1 MKFISFWKNLKQNNK
16 TLLIYASISL
26 GFLFWMFFL
35 DTHSWRIHSELN
47 QEIEKLEKE
56 KKVLKET
63 LKKDNQAIDIL
74 NNTILTHT
82 VARNGS
88 TIQGL
93 SEDLVINESGVEF
106 KIWYTGSTW
115 SLF

>member
-26 GFLFWMFFL
+26 GFLFWMIFL

-63 LKKDNQAIDIL
+63 LKNDNQAIDLL
-74 NNTILTHT
+74 NNTDSLERF
-82 VARNGS
+82 AREKYGHKKSDETIFIIVPKDS
-88 TIQGL
+88 T
-93 SEDLVINESGVEF
+93 
-106 KIWYTGSTW
+106 K
-115 SLF
+115 